1 MKRCLFRRRAFRRPL
16 EWFDLERLSVR
27 DALGGK
33 PGGND
38 AFEQGVAGEAVTRAV
53 RYRRFRLRR
62 RAAAGRFCRWGRFGC
77 RRRCSVARG
86 GRGWLGA

>member
-1 MKRCLFRRRAFRRPL
+1 MCFGGRLKRCLFRRRAFRRPL

-38 AFEQGVAGEAVTRAV
+38 AFEQELLA
-53 RYRRFRLRR
+53 RRL
-62 RAAAGRFCRWGRFGC
+62 A
-77 RRRCSVARG
+77 SVQSGTG
-86 GRGWLGA
+86 GFA